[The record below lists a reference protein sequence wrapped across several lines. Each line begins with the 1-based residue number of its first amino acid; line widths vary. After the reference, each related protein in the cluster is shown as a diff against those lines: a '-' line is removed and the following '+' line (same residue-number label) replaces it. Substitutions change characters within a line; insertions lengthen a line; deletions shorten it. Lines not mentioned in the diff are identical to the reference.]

1 MNNFKF
7 QLDQPLVSI
16 ITPAY
21 NCAAFISSTIKSV
34 QQQTYLNWELLVI
47 EDCSTDETAEVV
59 KKFSRKDQR
68 IQLLQL
74 TKNSG
79 AAAARNE
86 GISAASGRFLAFL
99 DSDDV
104 WHTEKLA
111 KQVAFM
117 LEKNCAFSYT
127 GYSIMDE
134 KGEETGVEVN
144 VPKSVDYRM
153 LAGNTIIGCLTVMLD
168 KKQISE
174 ISMPNIQPEDTAL
187 WLSLLRKGYTAYG
200 LQESLAYYRLV
211 SHSVSSNKLK
221 AATRY
226 WKLLRKQERLPLWKS
241 ATYFVQ
247 YSVNAYAK
255 SKNLSKS

>member
-1 MNNFKF
+1 MNNFTF
-7 QLDQPLVSI
+7 QPNQPLVSI

-21 NCAAFISSTIKSV
+21 NCAAFISSTITSI

-47 EDCSTDETAEVV
+47 DDCSTDETAELV

-74 TKNSG
+74 KKNSG

-99 DSDDV
+99 DGDDV
-104 WHTEKLA
+104 WHAEKLT

-117 LEKNCAFSYT
+117 LEKNCVFSYT
-127 GYSIMDE
+127 GYIIINE
-134 KGEETGVEVN
+134 KGEETGVKVN
-144 VPKSVDYRM
+144 VPKSVDYKT

-168 KKQISE
+168 KKQIAG
-174 ISMPNIQPEDTAL
+174 ISMPNVQPEDTAL
-187 WLSLLRKGYTAYG
+187 WLSLLKKGYTAYG

-211 SHSVSSNKLK
+211 SDSVSRNKLK

-226 WKLLRKQERLPLWKS
+226 WNLLRKQERLSLWKS